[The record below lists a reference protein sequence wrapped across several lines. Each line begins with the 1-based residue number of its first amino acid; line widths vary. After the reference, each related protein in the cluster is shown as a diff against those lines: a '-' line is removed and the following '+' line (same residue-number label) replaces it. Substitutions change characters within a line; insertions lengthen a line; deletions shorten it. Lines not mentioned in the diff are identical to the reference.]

1 VARDAAQE
9 IAGVEA
15 RVGHRFAQRE
25 LLELALTHASSGPH
39 NNERLEFLG
48 DAVLNL
54 GIAAELYARHP
65 GLREGQ
71 LHRLRVS
78 LVRGETLAAI
88 GRELALGPSLRLGAG
103 EQATGGRERA
113 SILADAVE
121 ALLGAVYL
129 DAGTDTALDVVRA
142 LYRPRLD
149 ALATDASH
157 KDPKTE
163 LQEYLQ
169 ARRAPLPR
177 YELAAAAG
185 ADSPRFRVLCH
196 VRGLGEAVAGEAG
209 TKRAAEQRAA
219 REALRRL
226 RGPEPSA

>member
-1 VARDAAQE
+1 MPRDAGPD
-9 IAGVEA
+9 IARLQSRIGHEFA
-15 RVGHRFAQRE
+15 RRE
-25 LLELALTHASSGPH
+25 LLELALTHASFGAG

-54 GIAAELYARHP
+54 GIAAELYARYP
-65 GLREGQ
+65 ALREGQ

-78 LVRGETLAAI
+78 LVRGETLADI
-88 GRELALGPSLRLGAG
+88 GRELGLGAVLRLGAG
-103 EQATGGRERA
+103 EASSGGRERD

-121 ALLGAVYL
+121 ALLGAICL
-129 DAGTDTALDVVRA
+129 DAGTDAALGVVRRWYA
-142 LYRPRLD
+142 ARL
-149 ALATDASH
+149 AGLEPGISH

-177 YELAAAAG
+177 YELAATIG
-185 ADSPRFRVLCH
+185 APGQQHFRVLCH
-196 VRGLGEAVAGEAG
+196 VRGLAVPVEAQAG

-219 REALRRL
+219 RTALARL
-226 RGPEPSA
+226 QGAEQ